1 MSSNIKHNLYN
12 THSSNRLTSQ
22 VERAS
27 GGGRTDAVRPCL
39 ALGSGNQVKVGGGF
53 GGGVS
58 SVDGGSSWALL
69 CHTNTM
75 LIEFQSLQNTEKN
88 SSRGYCHAIYMLTR
102 LRRQSQ
108 VSSSLFFFSVC
119 FSRPGWQWVGSQQ
132 SRLVSDRPLPT
143 LLTRWNPQS
152 TIGRRLSRPLTFS
165 YFVAFALNKT
175 SLEQTTFPREN
186 NFTGDSSCFAI
197 VHIKPQGERR
207 PLDRL

>member
-12 THSSNRLTSQ
+12 THSSNRVTSQ

-27 GGGRTDAVRPCL
+27 GGGRTDAVRPCF

-53 GGGVS
+53 GGGGVS

-108 VSSSLFFFSVC
+108 VPLRVFFFSFFSFLLFH
-119 FSRPGWQWVGSQQ
+119 FSRPVWQLVGSQQ
-132 SRLVSDRPLPT
+132 VGV
-143 LLTRWNPQS
+143 LLTPDPLSQHRWNPRS
-152 TIGRRLSRPLTFS
+152 TVGRPSQPTFDLLLLRHM
-165 YFVAFALNKT
+165 AFALNKL
-175 SLEQTTFPREN
+175 SLEQTAFSPVR
-186 NFTGDSSCFAI
+186 I
-197 VHIKPQGERR
+197 I
-207 PLDRL
+207 PLATRLVQLLYT